1 MRRRL
6 NAFPKVVGAVR
17 REAWRTTRSRR
28 LNGWNCI
35 GYLLRRLEERRFNDV
50 RAEIEAAAAA
60 PLIEESPEDQVR
72 VSKLVRGEV
81 RKAVIRRREPK
92 EVFNAAVDVLSV
104 GLIEL
109 PALASRVAELFKVQA
124 ANIEFRVDYEEGYAL
139 VESKPVRLD
148 RLLAPE
154 ADTNAMRETF
164 GAGCTQRADKGIGR
178 AYAQSVEAARR

>member
-1 MRRRL
+1 L
-6 NAFPKVVGAVR
+6 DAAAFECFSKSSRSSEEGSLANDTLS
-17 REAWRTTRSRR
+17 EAEWLELYR
-28 LNGWNCI
+28 
-35 GYLLRRLEERRFNDV
+35 YLLMRLEERRFNDV

-60 PLIEESPEDQVR
+60 PLIEESSPEDQAR

-81 RKAVIRRREPK
+81 GKAVIRRREPK

-104 GLIEL
+104 RLIEL

-148 RLLAPE
+148 GLLAPE
-154 ADTNAMRETF
+154 ADTNAMRESLRGL
-164 GAGCTQRADKGIGR
+164 GAREERTKA
-178 AYAQSVEAARR
+178 